1 MKQKNTMRPE
11 IEKLMLLVGIESWR
25 DKIELIA
32 HELSSEFDKAMTV
45 LLELDSKIPGL
56 GQHNVNKQA
65 ADGHW
70 TGVYRV
76 EDRPIFRGIQYV
88 GMHLDTNNPEWYT
101 RMIVTES
108 CYHIENSLKRKT
120 GIRGNLSVG
129 MILDRIHSSSLLDKD
144 LYDALRLLN
153 RTVYRGAKHTIE
165 DIDMDSHMFS
175 IADAITVYLA
185 CRILGAR
192 LLKDLCITTEDGRV
206 IFP

>member
-1 MKQKNTMRPE
+1 MRQE
-11 IEKLMLLVGIESWR
+11 IEELIRLVSIESWR
-25 DKIELIA
+25 DQIDLIA
-32 HELSSEFDKAMTV
+32 HELPRDFDRAMTA

-70 TGVYRV
+70 TGVYRI

-88 GMHLDTNNPEWYT
+88 GMHLDTENPEWYS
-101 RMIVTES
+101 RMIVAES

-120 GIRGNLSVG
+120 GVWGRLSVG
-129 MILDRIHSSSLLDKD
+129 MILDKIGSNSPLDSE
-144 LYDALRLLN
+144 LYNALRLLN
-153 RTVYRGAKHTIE
+153 RTVYNKAKHTIE

-175 IADAITVYLA
+175 IADAIAVYLI

-192 LLKDLCITTEDGRV
+192 LLKGLGITSENGQ
-206 IFP
+206 ILFP